1 MARLTSLARQGS
13 RSSGS
18 ARRVPARVRARP
30 QERPA
35 RPGRVATTSPQNWLW
50 RHRRGLFL
58 VWLFMFFAI
67 AGAAFLLSRVPLPAS
82 ASPPQTTFIYDTT
95 GKQLAALD
103 SGQNRV
109 SVHLSQV
116 PPVVIN
122 AVLST
127 EDHNF
132 YHHGGVDPLG
142 VVRAFFADLRGRGN
156 LQGGSTITEQ
166 YVKVVYTGR
175 QRTFIRKIKD
185 AALAIRLE
193 RKLTKNQ
200 ILERYLNTIYWGRGA
215 YGIQAAARAYFGVD
229 VGQLDLAQAA
239 LLAGLIR
246 SPGSLNLASHNQ
258 TIATQRRSLTLKAM
272 VRDHHIT
279 EGERI
284 QAEEASLGVQP
295 AKDAQ
300 LTVADSAHGT
310 QYFIDYVRQT
320 LTQHFH
326 GSDVVLKG
334 GLRVTTTLDL
344 PMQDRAYDAVYGKGG
359 LRDGEPAGALV
370 AVDNQGHV
378 RAMVGGKDH
387 AASQVNLAAG
397 AGGGGTGRQP
407 GSTFKPFLLAETVKE
422 GYSVESTFPAP
433 AKVVLRG
440 QGKNGQD
447 YEVNNFNNEDGGA
460 SVNLIDATAHSL
472 NTVYAQLEAA
482 IGPDKLATVA
492 RQMGITSPLAP
503 NASLV
508 LGTSEVSVLD
518 MAGAYSTF
526 ADGGTHIEPQ
536 VIAKLTTADGT
547 PLPWPAPK
555 VTPVLTTAQNSVVTY
570 CLQQVVLRG
579 TGTAAAFGS
588 PVAGKTGT
596 TSNFTDAW
604 FIGFT
609 PKLTAAIWLGYP
621 QGSVSMTELRG
632 VSGGVDG
639 GSIPAQLFSHFMAE
653 TTKDGSYTGSFA
665 PVYRFPGTTLTPP
678 STGISYPVGTG
689 STTTTSSSTTTTS
702 SSTTTTTLQ
711 HPTSS
716 QPSPSTTPSS
726 TPPTTPPTSP
736 PSTTTSSTRPP

>member
-35 RPGRVATTSPQNWLW
+35 RPGRVATTSPKNWLW

-246 SPGSLNLASHNQ
+246 SPGSLNLASHHDQ
-258 TIATQRRSLTLKAM
+258 TIATQRRS
-272 VRDHHIT
+272 
-279 EGERI
+279 
-284 QAEEASLGVQP
+284 
-295 AKDAQ
+295 
-300 LTVADSAHGT
+300 
-310 QYFIDYVRQT
+310 
-320 LTQHFH
+320 
-326 GSDVVLKG
+326 
-334 GLRVTTTLDL
+334 
-344 PMQDRAYDAVYGKGG
+344 
-359 LRDGEPAGALV
+359 
-370 AVDNQGHV
+370 
-378 RAMVGGKDH
+378 
-387 AASQVNLAAG
+387 
-397 AGGGGTGRQP
+397 
-407 GSTFKPFLLAETVKE
+407 
-422 GYSVESTFPAP
+422 
-433 AKVVLRG
+433 
-440 QGKNGQD
+440 
-447 YEVNNFNNEDGGA
+447 
-460 SVNLIDATAHSL
+460 
-472 NTVYAQLEAA
+472 
-482 IGPDKLATVA
+482 
-492 RQMGITSPLAP
+492 
-503 NASLV
+503 
-508 LGTSEVSVLD
+508 
-518 MAGAYSTF
+518 
-526 ADGGTHIEPQ
+526 
-536 VIAKLTTADGT
+536 
-547 PLPWPAPK
+547 
-555 VTPVLTTAQNSVVTY
+555 
-570 CLQQVVLRG
+570 
-579 TGTAAAFGS
+579 
-588 PVAGKTGT
+588 
-596 TSNFTDAW
+596 
-604 FIGFT
+604 
-609 PKLTAAIWLGYP
+609 
-621 QGSVSMTELRG
+621 
-632 VSGGVDG
+632 
-639 GSIPAQLFSHFMAE
+639 
-653 TTKDGSYTGSFA
+653 
-665 PVYRFPGTTLTPP
+665 
-678 STGISYPVGTG
+678 
-689 STTTTSSSTTTTS
+689 
-702 SSTTTTTLQ
+702 
-711 HPTSS
+711 
-716 QPSPSTTPSS
+716 
-726 TPPTTPPTSP
+726 
-736 PSTTTSSTRPP
+736 